1 MGYISSASYSVAK
14 ADGVYKILF
23 CFFCDSNSHYKK
35 KKNKK
40 ICITLIVKGET
51 KTAQA
56 STRSYAVLAEGDAS
70 TTHLVNGTRF
80 SVYTAICVSAASYY
94 LFKRM
99 LFFSE

>member
-1 MGYISSASYSVAK
+1 MEFTRFYSAFSVTA
-14 ADGVYKILF
+14 I
-23 CFFCDSNSHYKK
+23 HTTKK
-35 KKNKK
+35 KK